1 MGTGGSE
8 KLEDEDNGT
17 FPGLIPLIQE
27 YLRNIE
33 VDADTMCTLSR
44 YFKVSKHYDYNLLV
58 ILKIWLKTI
67 TNDSKSISRQFFS
80 AYSLKSCWRLENEC
94 KVHERLRQN
103 TS

>member
-44 YFKVSKHYDYNLLV
+44 YFKVSKHYNYNLFL
-58 ILKIWLKTI
+58 ILIKTI
-67 TNDSKSISRQFFS
+67 INDSKIISRQFFAANS
-80 AYSLKSCWRLENEC
+80 IKSFWRLENEC
-94 KVHERLRQN
+94 KVHERLCQN

>member
-58 ILKIWLKTI
+58 IKTI
-67 TNDSKSISRQFFS
+67 TNDLKSISRQFFF
-80 AYSLKSCWRLENEC
+80 SLFD
-94 KVHERLRQN
+94 
-103 TS
+103 

>member
-44 YFKVSKHYDYNLLV
+44 YFKVPKHYNYNLLL
-58 ILKIWLKTI
+58 IIKLKTI
-67 TNDSKSISRQFFS
+67 TNDSKSISQNFFA
-80 AYSLKSCWRLENEC
+80 AYSIKSFRRLENEC
-94 KVHERLRQN
+94 KVHERLCQD

>member
-44 YFKVSKHYDYNLLV
+44 YFKVSKFYHYYLLV
-58 ILKIWLKTI
+58 ILKIKTI
-67 TNDSKSISRQFFS
+67 TIDSKSISRQFFF
-80 AYSLKSCWRLENEC
+80 SLFD
-94 KVHERLRQN
+94 
-103 TS
+103 

>member
-1 MGTGGSE
+1 MNIETTFQSNFTKHLGKHAMGTGGSE

-44 YFKVSKHYDYNLLV
+44 YFKVSKHYDYNLL
-58 ILKIWLKTI
+58 I
-67 TNDSKSISRQFFS
+67 T
-80 AYSLKSCWRLENEC
+80 L
-94 KVHERLRQN
+94 
-103 TS
+103 